1 VKTAL
6 FFLAF
11 AVLALVAA
19 CLALDMVFTPTTIDI
34 HVSDTYLVLNNFHAL
49 LVAILWLL
57 TFFSIGGMIGTH
69 SRSILFVSLF
79 FICVLCYGFLI
90 WRFRDLL
97 DL

>member
-6 FFLAF
+6 IFLA
-11 AVLALVAA
+11 LALIILIAA
-19 CLALDMVFTPTTIDI
+19 CLALHVEFTPTTIDI
-34 HVSDTYLVLNNFHAL
+34 HFSDTYLVVNNFHAL
-49 LVAILWLL
+49 LVAVLWLL
-57 TFFSIGGMIGTH
+57 TFFSIGGMIGTR

-79 FICVLCYGFLI
+79 FVSVLCYGFLI